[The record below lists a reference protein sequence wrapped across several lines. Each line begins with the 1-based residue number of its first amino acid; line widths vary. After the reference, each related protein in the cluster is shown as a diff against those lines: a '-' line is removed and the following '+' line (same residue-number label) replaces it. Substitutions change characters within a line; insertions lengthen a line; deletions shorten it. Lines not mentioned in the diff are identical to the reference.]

1 MTKRIFAQKTSIWL
15 TLLIILVGVFILML
29 LGRYTHLGQS
39 VENKLSVVAWPLQE
53 MVAAPSAEF
62 KKVVGD
68 LQGHEALI
76 QQNKALQRDNFM
88 LRTKVQRLTSIENQ
102 NKELRSLLMSSQ
114 QVDGKVRVAHI
125 LAVNL
130 APSLQQMIVNSGS
143 HDHAFVNQPV
153 LDAFGVMGQLVT
165 IQPKVSRVLL
175 LTDPKS
181 AIPVKD
187 VRSGV
192 RAIAVGA
199 GHDQIKLINVT
210 DTADIKP
217 GDLMVTSGLG
227 MQFPFGYPVGIV
239 QKVIHTPQQNFAKI
253 TLKPSAHLDQSNQ
266 VLLVWPKRQ
275 ALAPAVENMLT
286 SPLTKNEK
294 KHSKQ

>member
-1 MTKRIFAQKTSIWL
+1 MTKKIFTQKTSLWL
-15 TLLIILVGVFILML
+15 TLLILLIVVLLLML
-29 LGRYTHLGQS
+29 LGRYTRAGQNI
-39 VENKLSVVAWPLQE
+39 ENKLSIIEWPFQK
-53 MVAAPSAEF
+53 MVAVPSSAL
-62 KKVVGD
+62 KSLIGD
-68 LQGHEALI
+68 LQSHDSLI
-76 QQNKALQRDNFM
+76 QQNKMLQRDNFM
-88 LRTKVQRLTSIENQ
+88 LRTQVQRLTSIEDQ

-125 LAVNL
+125 LAVDL
-130 APSLQQMIVNSGS
+130 HPSLLQMVVDAGS
-143 HDHAFVNQPV
+143 HAKAFKNQPV

-192 RAIAVGA
+192 RAVAVGA
-199 GHDQIKLINVT
+199 GHDQLQLINVI

-227 MQFPFGYPVGIV
+227 LQFPFGYPVGSV

-253 TLKPSAHLDQSNQ
+253 TLKPSAHLDQTDQ
-266 VLLVWPKRQ
+266 VLLVWPKQQ
-275 ALAPAVENMLT
+275 AVAPAVKSLLAT
-286 SPLTKNEK
+286 PVTKTEK
-294 KHSKQ
+294 PHSKK

>member
-1 MTKRIFAQKTSIWL
+1 MTKKIFAQKTSLWL
-15 TLLIILVGVFILML
+15 TLLILLVVVLIFML
-29 LGRYTHLGQS
+29 LGRYTRTGQNI
-39 VENKLSVVAWPLQE
+39 ENKLSIIEWPFQK
-53 MVAAPSAEF
+53 MVAVPSSAF
-62 KKVVGD
+62 KGLIGD
-68 LQGHEALI
+68 LQSHDSLI
-76 QQNKALQRDNFM
+76 QQNKTLQRDNFM
-88 LRTKVQRLTSIENQ
+88 LRTQVQRLTSIEDQ

-114 QVDGKVRVAHI
+114 QVDGKKRVAHI
-125 LAVNL
+125 LAVDL
-130 APSLQQMIVNSGS
+130 HPSLLQMVVDAGS
-143 HDHAFVNQPV
+143 NAKAFKNQPV

-192 RAIAVGA
+192 RAVAVGA
-199 GHDQIKLINVT
+199 GHDQLQLINVI

-227 MQFPFGYPVGIV
+227 LQFPFGYPVGVV

-253 TLKPSAHLDQSNQ
+253 TLKPSAHLDQTDQ
-266 VLLVWPKRQ
+266 VLLVWPKQQ
-275 ALAPAVENMLT
+275 AVAPAVKSLLAA
-286 SPLTKNEK
+286 PVTKTDK
-294 KHSKQ
+294 PHSK